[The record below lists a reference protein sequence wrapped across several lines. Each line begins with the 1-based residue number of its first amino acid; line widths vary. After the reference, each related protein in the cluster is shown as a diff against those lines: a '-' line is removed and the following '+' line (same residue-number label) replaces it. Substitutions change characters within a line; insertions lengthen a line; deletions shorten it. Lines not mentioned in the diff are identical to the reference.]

1 MKISNIKLN
10 PRNPRNIS
18 DLALKKL
25 SESIKRDPQFMV
37 LRPIIIDN
45 DMMIIGGNQRYKAIK
60 LLGKTKI
67 PDNWVV
73 KADNLTKAQKKR
85 LILIDNAPEGME
97 GCWDYDILQSDWDIG
112 ELEDLGF
119 ILNRELK
126 EFDDKNEN
134 IFDEP
139 EIEFSQEL
147 LLEHNYIVFYYD
159 NPFDW
164 EVAKE
169 KYGLKKVKDL
179 IPRKGQPTGIGRVVK
194 GKDYL

>member
-1 MKISNIKLN
+1 
-10 PRNPRNIS
+10 
-18 DLALKKL
+18 
-25 SESIKRDPQFMV
+25 
-37 LRPIIIDN
+37 
-45 DMMIIGGNQRYKAIK
+45 
-60 LLGKTKI
+60 
-67 PDNWVV
+67 
-73 KADNLTKAQKKR
+73 
-85 LILIDNAPEGME
+85 ME
-97 GCWDYDILQSDWDIG
+97 GYWDYDILQSDWDIG